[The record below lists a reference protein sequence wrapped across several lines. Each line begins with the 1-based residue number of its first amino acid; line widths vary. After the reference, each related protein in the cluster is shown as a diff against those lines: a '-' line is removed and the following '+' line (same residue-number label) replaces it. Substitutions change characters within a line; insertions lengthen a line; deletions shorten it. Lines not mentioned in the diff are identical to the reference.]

1 MSAER
6 NAQSLPGLRLSQI
19 AASHFDR
26 ATAETT
32 LMPIV
37 ADLQHEFS
45 DKPHRTVAR
54 WVILVRA
61 YLNFWMVVGLL
72 GLTDRK
78 AHMRT
83 ADCSSA
89 NALGEPG
96 TQSLCVG
103 IASILLLVLAWAA
116 LDDIT
121 TDTATA
127 FVPEYSILVVC
138 GIWFTAVAVWLL
150 VRRRA
155 LTGIISLFAIA
166 LAVVAF
172 WSLPHHYGQGS
183 AVNYSG
189 LLSLAWFLALALWM
203 TARRGA
209 ASKNAT
215 QS

>member
-6 NAQSLPGLRLSQI
+6 TARKLPGARLFRI
-19 AASHFDR
+19 AARYFDQ

-32 LMPIV
+32 LIPII

-45 DKPHRTVAR
+45 DEPHGAIPR
-54 WVILVRA
+54 WFLLLRG
-61 YLNFWMVVGLL
+61 YWDFWMVVGVLSV
-72 GLTDRK
+72 TDRK

-83 ADCSSA
+83 ANRSST
-89 NALGEPG
+89 NAPG
-96 TQSLCVG
+96 TPRTQSLCMG

-121 TDTATA
+121 TDNATE
-127 FVPEYSILVVC
+127 FVPEYSILAVC

-155 LTGIISLFAIA
+155 LTGIISLIAVA

-172 WSLPHHYGQGS
+172 SSLPHHYGPAS
-183 AVNYSG
+183 PINYSG
-189 LLSLAWFLALALWM
+189 LLSLGWFLALAMWM
-203 TARRGA
+203 AARRGSA
-209 ASKNAT
+209 VEGAN
-215 QS
+215 